1 MALILAVNPGGT
13 QSGTLARV
21 ARELQDHELI
31 GADSCAVAIDALD
44 EHKPALVLLPAAA
57 PVGEP
62 ELLNR
67 LRTAVGGGIPTMR
80 LPPPT
85 SINPRALAEQIRQ
98 ALKKEEP
105 APAEVPEG
113 SPHVISAAKT
123 AISWIRARRATW
135 ATEPAIPVIE
145 TASVNVVLSEHA
157 PYVFDEEPAAEEVP
171 AAEEETE
178 EREAV
183 GPSPFSDAAPSLLD
197 SREAM
202 AAWLPRVAVIVAAAL
217 LIWAVISY
225 W

>member
-62 ELLNR
+62 ELLSR
-67 LRTAVGGGIPTMR
+67 LRTAVAGGIPTMR

-85 SINPRALAEQIRQ
+85 SVNPRALADQIRQ

-105 APAEVPEG
+105 AAPDEPAG
-113 SPHVISAAKT
+113 ASLHMIAAAKT
-123 AISWIRARRATW
+123 AISWIRARRASW
-135 ATEPAIPVIE
+135 ATEPVVPAIE
-145 TASVNVVLSEHA
+145 TAPVQTA
-157 PYVFDEEPAAEEVP
+157 PVQTAPREDPPRVFEEEPASEEKS
-171 AAEEETE
+171 E
-178 EREAV
+178 ERETPAV
-183 GPSPFSDAAPSLLD
+183 VEPGESIA
-197 SREAM
+197 

>member
-21 ARELQDHELI
+21 ARELQDHELM
-31 GADSCAVAIDALD
+31 GADSCAVAMDALD

-62 ELLNR
+62 ELLTR

-85 SINPRALAEQIRQ
+85 SINPRVLADQIRQ
-98 ALKKEEP
+98 ALKKDAF
-105 APAEVPEG
+105 APGEVPEA
-113 SPHVISAAKT
+113 SLHMISAAKT

-135 ATEPAIPVIE
+135 APAPKVPVAE
-145 TASVNVVLSEHA
+145 TPSLNVVLKEDV
-157 PYVFDEEPAAEEVP
+157 PFVFDEEPAAQEEQP
-171 AAEEETE
+171 AAQEKEEETD
-178 EREAV
+178 ER
-183 GPSPFSDAAPSLLD
+183 APIVV
-197 SREAM
+197 
-202 AAWLPRVAVIVAAAL
+202 AWLPRVAVIVAAAL

>member
-21 ARELQDHELI
+21 ARELHDHELI

-62 ELLNR
+62 ELLSR
-67 LRTAVGGGIPTMR
+67 LRTAVAGGIPTMR

-85 SINPRALAEQIRQ
+85 SVNPRALADQIRQ

-105 APAEVPEG
+105 AAPDEPAG
-113 SPHVISAAKT
+113 ASLHMIAAAKT
-123 AISWIRARRATW
+123 AISWIRARRASW
-135 ATEPAIPVIE
+135 ATEPMVPAIE
-145 TASVNVVLSEHA
+145 TAPVQTA
-157 PYVFDEEPAAEEVP
+157 PREDAPRVFEEEPAAEEMS
-171 AAEEETE
+171 E
-178 EREAV
+178 ERETPAV
-183 GPSPFSDAAPSLLD
+183 VEPGESIA
-197 SREAM
+197 

>member
-62 ELLNR
+62 ELLSR
-67 LRTAVGGGIPTMR
+67 LRTAVAGGIPTMR

-85 SINPRALAEQIRQ
+85 SVNPRALADQIRQ

-105 APAEVPEG
+105 AAPDEPAG
-113 SPHVISAAKT
+113 ASLHMIAAAKT
-123 AISWIRARRATW
+123 AISWIRARRASW
-135 ATEPAIPVIE
+135 ATEPMVPAIE
-145 TASVNVVLSEHA
+145 TAPVQTA
-157 PYVFDEEPAAEEVP
+157 PVQTAPREDAPRVFEEEPAAEE
-171 AAEEETE
+171 ESE
-178 EREAV
+178 ERETPAV
-183 GPSPFSDAAPSLLD
+183 VEPGESIA
-197 SREAM
+197 

>member
-21 ARELQDHELI
+21 ARELHEHELI

-44 EHKPALVLLPAAA
+44 EHTPALVLLPAAA

-62 ELLNR
+62 ELVSR

-85 SINPRALAEQIRQ
+85 SVNPRALADQIRQ

-105 APAEVPEG
+105 AAPVETPAA
-113 SPHVISAAKT
+113 SLHMIAAAKT
-123 AISWIRARRATW
+123 AISWIRARRASW
-135 ATEPAIPVIE
+135 ATEPAIPVLE
-145 TASVNVVLSEHA
+145 TAPVGTVPREEA
-157 PYVFDEEPAAEEVP
+157 PRVFDEEAAAEERSVEREP
-171 AAEEETE
+171 PGPFPDSEETE
-178 EREAV
+178 
-183 GPSPFSDAAPSLLD
+183 APVD
-197 SREAM
+197 SRESIA

>member
-57 PVGEP
+57 PSGEP

-67 LRTAVGGGIPTMR
+67 LRTAVRGGIPTMR

-85 SINPRALAEQIRQ
+85 SVNPRALADQIRQ
-98 ALKKEEP
+98 ALTKEEP
-105 APAEVPEG
+105 SAPAEASAA
-113 SPHVISAAKT
+113 SPHVIAAAKT
-123 AISWIRARRATW
+123 AIGWIRARRATW
-135 ATEPAIPVIE
+135 AAPPAVPAVEMAPVK
-145 TASVNVVLSEHA
+145 VVL
-157 PYVFDEEPAAEEVP
+157 
-171 AAEEETE
+171 T
-178 EREAV
+178 
-183 GPSPFSDAAPSLLD
+183 GAAPSVSDERPDAGQETGESPAAPGPD
-197 SREAM
+197 SRDSM
-202 AAWLPRVAVIVAAAL
+202 AAWLPLAALIVAAAL
-217 LIWAVISY
+217 LIWAVIWS

>member
-21 ARELQDHELI
+21 ARELHDHELI

-62 ELLNR
+62 ELLSR
-67 LRTAVGGGIPTMR
+67 LRTAVAGGIPTMR

-85 SINPRALAEQIRQ
+85 SVNPRALADQIRQ

-105 APAEVPEG
+105 AAPDEPAG
-113 SPHVISAAKT
+113 ASLHMIAAAKT
-123 AISWIRARRATW
+123 AISWIRARRASW
-135 ATEPAIPVIE
+135 ATEPMVPAIE
-145 TASVNVVLSEHA
+145 TAPVQTA
-157 PYVFDEEPAAEEVP
+157 PVQTAPREDAPRVFEEEPAAEEMS
-171 AAEEETE
+171 E
-178 EREAV
+178 ERETPAV
-183 GPSPFSDAAPSLLD
+183 VEPGESIA
-197 SREAM
+197 